1 MPLNATLVFSRDCFV
16 RRSLAAGAG
25 PVLIPLP
32 TLVVLY
38 VAFAAK
44 QLVCDFLL
52 QTTWMAKG
60 KCGHQGWVRPLVA
73 HAGTHAAG
81 TLVIVLAAAPA
92 LFWLAIVDFALHA
105 GIDRVKALATERMAM
120 SEPRFWWAL
129 GADQMAHQLTHFSFV
144 LALSTHLPS

>member
-1 MPLNATLVFSRDCFV
+1 VFWRDCFF

-25 PVLIPLP
+25 LVLIPLP

-38 VAFAAK
+38 LAFAGK

-60 KCGHQGWVRPLVA
+60 KCRHDGWVRPLVA
-73 HAGTHAAG
+73 HACTHAAG

-92 LFWLAIVDFALHA
+92 LAWLALVDFALHA
-105 GIDRVKALATERMAM
+105 GIDRVKALATTGMAM

-129 GADQMAHQLTHFSFV
+129 GADQMAHQLTHFGFV
-144 LALSTHLPS
+144 LVLSMQLSS